1 MPSATTSDFQHH
13 LFMEK
18 VFWGVDWTAYSNI
31 FIALYLVAPNLND
44 PASGTEVSTSNTNYA
59 RQSVPVGSG
68 SWTVN
73 GLEYSNFAEITYG
86 QPSAT
91 WGIIVGAGLFDSA
104 TGGELLY
111 YAPLTTSKSVSAG
124 DGAPKILANQ
134 LRITRATC

>member
-13 LFMEK
+13 RFMER
-18 VFWGVDWTAYSNI
+18 VFHAVDWTMYSDI
-31 FIALYLVAPNLND
+31 FIALYLVKPNLD
-44 PASGTEVSTSNTNYA
+44 DSASGTEVSTNLTNYA
-59 RQSVPVGSG
+59 RQAVTVGS
-68 SWTVN
+68 SFWDVN
-73 GLEYSNFAEITYG
+73 DLEYSNHNEITFG

-91 WGIIVGAGLFDSA
+91 WGTIVGAGLFNQA
-104 TGGELLY
+104 TAGDLIY